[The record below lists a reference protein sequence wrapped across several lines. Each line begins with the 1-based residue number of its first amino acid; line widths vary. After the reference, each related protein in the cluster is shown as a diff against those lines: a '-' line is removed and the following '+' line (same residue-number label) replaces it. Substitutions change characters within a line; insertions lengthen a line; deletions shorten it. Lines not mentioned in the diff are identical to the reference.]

1 MLNMLSVFLILPFLF
16 VVLFV
21 ISPFLK
27 KSLYIS
33 RIAKSVFF
41 IELII
46 AFFIA
51 GMKETSFAFL
61 NIDFA
66 LDKFSS
72 YLLFINSFVF
82 FLFSIFS
89 KTFIIKLHKVFY
101 CFSFLLFGL
110 INLLLLSDNIFATLI
125 LIFWLFLVSCFFLVT
140 FSKNE
145 NKKSIIVQLMS
156 DMFWFLTSIFLILKE
171 FAKYF
176 VANDVNFCFSEL
188 SQNLYKIDDFSIVLA
203 FVGFLILIGRMFNFV
218 PFQTKNL
225 SVSTGVNPF
234 VYYMQGCSFLVAGC
248 FLFTKIYLNFNFL
261 FYQMQDVIT
270 IFLLFNFIL
279 FLFLSFRQNNMF
291 KFLNNFFAANII
303 IGLFSVFSF
312 EKECFRIFAYF
323 VFVLII
329 SYVFSSFVFIVLNQK
344 FKTDKFDELKKIND
358 KSKLF
363 QFFCAV
369 SMLNIAS
376 APILAFFSAE
386 LICFMMIFSTDYEGY
401 ILNFAPIVLILG
413 AFVLSLSAYG
423 VIYRILIEPVEKTYK
438 QTSLSNHQV
447 LIFIILTFVLVVL
460 SFTPDY
466 IFKQIGTIVNIGN
479 F

>member
-1 MLNMLSVFLILPFLF
+1 MSGMLSAFLILPFLL
-16 VVLFV
+16 VILFV

-33 RIAKSVFF
+33 RIAKITFF
-41 IELII
+41 IELIF

-51 GMKETSFAFL
+51 GMKETSFTYL

-66 LDKFSS
+66 LDKFCS
-72 YLLFINSFVF
+72 YLLFINTFVF

-101 CFSFLLFGL
+101 SFSLLLFGI
-110 INLLLLSDNIFATLI
+110 INILLLSDNIFATLI
-125 LIFWLFLVSCFFLVT
+125 SIFWLFLVSCFFLVT

-156 DMFWFLTSIFLILKE
+156 DMFWFLASIFSILKE

-176 VANDVNFCFSEL
+176 VANNINFSFSEL
-188 SQNLYKIDDFSIVLA
+188 SQNLYKIDDFSIALA
-203 FVGFLILIGRMFNFV
+203 FIGFLILIGRMFNFI
-218 PFQTKNL
+218 PFRTKNL
-225 SVSTGVNPF
+225 SVCTNVIPF
-234 VYYMQGCSFLVAGC
+234 VYYMQGCSFLIAGC

-261 FYQMQDVIT
+261 FYQMQDIIT
-270 IFLLFNFIL
+270 IFLLINFIL

-291 KFLNNFFAANII
+291 KFLNNFFTANII

-344 FKTDKFDELKKIND
+344 FNTDKFDELKRIND
-358 KSKLF
+358 KSKLL
-363 QFFCAV
+363 QFFTAI
-369 SMLNIAS
+369 SILNIAS

-386 LICFMMIFSTDYEGY
+386 LISFMMIFSTDYEGSV
-401 ILNFAPIVLILG
+401 LNFAPFVLILG
-413 AFVLSLSAYG
+413 AFILSLSAYG
-423 VIYRILIEPVEKTYK
+423 VIYRILIEPVEKICR

-447 LIFIILTFVLVVL
+447 LVFIVLTFALVIL